1 VEVIDTHSRGTVIE
15 GCTPL
20 ADDDPLRHHLPER
33 VRRGAAQDLHR
44 ITPGWL
50 THVPVDL
57 GRSTTPM
64 TPALLSPMP
73 VSG

>member
-57 GRSTTPM
+57 GGQPVLTLSTSI
-64 TPALLSPMP
+64 LLD
-73 VSG
+73 VFR